1 MDLEGTHGLFIV
13 DRNRGLFWNGGV
25 PAILF
30 MERGPPQTWNFRSLM
45 DPFTLVPDFWLVA
58 SSAPGSGLGGMMP
71 TAWSSES
78 VRYLYSVAA
87 VSAVRRLEWALT
99 ALETSKYRLPVP

>member
-1 MDLEGTHGLFIV
+1 MYHRN
-13 DRNRGLFWNGGV
+13 RNRGLFRLG
-25 PAILF
+25 A
-30 MERGPPQTWNFRSLM
+30 PPPCPSKHGSTSDVELSFAHALHSL
-45 DPFTLVPDFWLVA
+45 LCA